1 MRRKDREIT
10 DFDEMM
16 KIIAKCDTCR
26 VAMYDETF
34 PYIVPLNF
42 GTDLEDDQLYL
53 YFHGAKIGK
62 KIDLM
67 RKNKNVSFE
76 MDCEHNIILYNERMS
91 CTMGYESVIGY
102 GEVEF
107 LSEEEK
113 MHGLKVLMRHYHE
126 EDFKFNTKM
135 IGAIE
140 VFRIKVLSMTGK
152 KRDNIHPVIIRK
164 EQHRQS
170 HKVHHLY
177 HQLHH

>member
-1 MRRKDREIT
+1 MRRKDREVSG
-10 DFDEMM
+10 FDEMM

-26 VAMYDETF
+26 VAMFDETF

-67 RKNKNVSFE
+67 RTNKNVSFE
-76 MDCEHNIILYNERMS
+76 MDCEHNIILYDERMS

-107 LSEEEK
+107 
-113 MHGLKVLMRHYHE
+113 
-126 EDFKFNTKM
+126 
-135 IGAIE
+135 
-140 VFRIKVLSMTGK
+140 FREAAYLFGFSALQ
-152 KRDNIHPVIIRK
+152 R
-164 EQHRQS
+164 
-170 HKVHHLY
+170 L
-177 HQLHH
+177 

>member
-152 KRDNIHPVIIRK
+152 KER
-164 EQHRQS
+164 
-170 HKVHHLY
+170 
-177 HQLHH
+177 

>member
-10 DFDEMM
+10 DFDKMM
-16 KIIAKCDTCR
+16 KIITKCDTCR
-26 VAMYDETF
+26 VAMFDKTF

-42 GTDLEDDQLYL
+42 GTDVEDNQLYL

-67 RKNKNVSFE
+67 RQNKNVSFE
-76 MDCEHNIILYNERMS
+76 MDCEHNIIMYDERMS

-135 IGAIE
+135 IGATK

-152 KRDNIHPVIIRK
+152 KETIFI
-164 EQHRQS
+164 
-170 HKVHHLY
+170 
-177 HQLHH
+177 

>member
-1 MRRKDREIT
+1 MRRKDREVS

-76 MDCEHNIILYNERMS
+76 IYRVSDEKIILFYYDNE
-91 CTMGYESVIGY
+91 
-102 GEVEF
+102 
-107 LSEEEK
+107 
-113 MHGLKVLMRHYHE
+113 
-126 EDFKFNTKM
+126 NTTLQQN
-135 IGAIE
+135 
-140 VFRIKVLSMTGK
+140 IKKINTIL
-152 KRDNIHPVIIRK
+152 DNFIDMD
-164 EQHRQS
+164 
-170 HKVHHLY
+170 
-177 HQLHH
+177 

>member
-1 MRRKDREIT
+1 MLRRKDREIT

-26 VAMYDETF
+26 VAMFDETF

-76 MDCEHNIILYNERMS
+76 MDCEHNIILYDERYAILVREEFS
-91 CTMGYESVIGY
+91 CL
-102 GEVEF
+102 EF
-107 LSEEEK
+107 I
-113 MHGLKVLMRHYHE
+113 MNRDTINWILKKL
-126 EDFKFNTKM
+126 NTGGRTWSIYQRKS
-135 IGAIE
+135 
-140 VFRIKVLSMTGK
+140 IKTVSAT
-152 KRDNIHPVIIRK
+152 RWWENTTSPT
-164 EQHRQS
+164 
-170 HKVHHLY
+170 
-177 HQLHH
+177 

>member
-26 VAMYDETF
+26 VAMFDETF

-42 GTDLEDDQLYL
+42 GTDVEDNQLYL

-67 RKNKNVSFE
+67 RQNKNVSFE
-76 MDCEHNIILYNERMS
+76 IDCEHNIIMYDERMS

-135 IGAIE
+135 IGATE

-152 KRDNIHPVIIRK
+152 KRDNIHLEEKIKRHI
-164 EQHRQS
+164 S
-170 HKVHHLY
+170 LD
-177 HQLHH
+177 